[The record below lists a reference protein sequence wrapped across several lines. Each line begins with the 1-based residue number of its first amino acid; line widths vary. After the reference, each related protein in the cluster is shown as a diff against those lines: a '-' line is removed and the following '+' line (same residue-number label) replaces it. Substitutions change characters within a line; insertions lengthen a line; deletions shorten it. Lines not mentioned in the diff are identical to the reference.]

1 MKIKAGLI
9 SRQMDNEYITVTA
22 GLAGEAFKGMIR
34 SNAMVLE
41 IIKLLENECHENEIV
56 DCLFARYDAPYE
68 TIAQDVHR
76 IIEQFRDI
84 GLLDE

>member
-9 SRQMDNEYITVTA
+9 SHQMDNEYITVTA
-22 GLAGEAFKGMIR
+22 GLADEAFKGMIR

-41 IIKLLENECHENEIV
+41 KIKLLENEIV
-56 DCLFARYDAPYE
+56 DCLFAHYDAPYE
-68 TIAQDVHR
+68 IIAQDVHR
-76 IIEQFRDI
+76 IIEQFRNI